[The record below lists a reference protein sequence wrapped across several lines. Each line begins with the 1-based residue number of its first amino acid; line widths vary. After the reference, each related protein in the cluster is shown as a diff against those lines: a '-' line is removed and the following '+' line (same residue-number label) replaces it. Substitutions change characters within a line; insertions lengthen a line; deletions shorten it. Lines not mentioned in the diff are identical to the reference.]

1 MEAVG
6 EGQMSNY
13 TRGDKREG
21 KKRREEKKILY
32 LVGEKLWVEWENRG
46 NGFSMVNTILLS
58 FQIRRC

>member
-32 LVGEKLWVEWENRG
+32 LVGEKLWVE
-46 NGFSMVNTILLS
+46 
-58 FQIRRC
+58 